1 MSSLE
6 NMHLLWSGEWPL
18 WQTVTGGLLLVVIT
32 WWIYRTEV
40 RKGTTGKL
48 RWILPCLRC
57 TALFMVFLV
66 IAGPVLQLE
75 KEEGN
80 RGKITV
86 FIDSS
91 QSMSLKDSGYSS
103 ARKVLLA
110 KEHGFLPEGSDFV
123 DYTLYQASRK
133 MKRVALLLSEAGI
146 SNPSNKE
153 LKKIQTLLKEIQKN
167 VSEISPG
174 TQILTKKNHLLEEI
188 WLNIDGSRVEDLFAN
203 QRFKEK
209 KADRINYLT
218 SAESNRNIGDL
229 FGRRISG
236 YLTPLVDGEYTF
248 CAYSDDSSILRIA
261 RPESNN
267 FKDIIVIQSNTSPS
281 WENSKSSTPLFL
293 KAGKAYPIQ
302 MIHKE
307 GSGDDFCA
315 FGWTLPSG
323 NQEKPVPGKYFNAPI
338 LETENGPKISFEK
351 MIQEKFS
358 DIKLPLPGDD
368 SIDYDALSREATEI
382 VYLLEE
388 NFERYANSLLKK
400 NIIPLN
406 EAVSDFENYT
416 RINRATR
423 LLAHPK
429 NGFLDEF
436 QDTHIL
442 EIRNLSENA
451 TDVIW
456 DNFSEFDQFDSEV
469 ISNSPFTDLSKGI
482 LESLQSEEDGET
494 ELEKESVRAAAVLI
508 TDGGHNQEG
517 SPLETA
523 KLLSARNLPIYT
535 IGIGSDLNPP
545 DLALLRTTT
554 PESVY
559 REDRVQGNISIKD
572 NLIAGTPY
580 RIKIQDSGGKNVWEK
595 SIVGVEAGIS
605 QLSFDFPA
613 KEVVERKLAGLAESE
628 KNTMRTVSLNFRVSA
643 DSIEGEAE
651 PENNQIS
658 FSIDANMRRNRLLLI
673 DSRPRWET
681 RYLNNLFSRD
691 ERWEISCVWGDP
703 NNLNKQVPRGKKTDQ
718 FPDSKNSLF
727 EFDIIIFGEI
737 NPEEFSINEQ
747 DWLVEF
753 VNQRGGGIL
762 FIDGPRQKLRSY
774 ENSEIHP
781 LFSLLPVSWQKN
793 GSGLLSPK
801 SYYRPEA
808 NKELS
813 ALILDS
819 DEERNEELWKSIP
832 LPAWT
837 SPVESLPGSEV
848 FLEVSVK
855 GKEDGSP
862 EDYRVPA
869 IVGKTAGAGKSFYIG
884 FDESWRWRYEVA
896 DQYHQRFWNQIISR
910 VMERPFSMNQGAVS
924 LDVGGSIHD
933 PGKSIPIRVRLRN
946 KEDKTPKPP
955 YPEVDALI
963 WKGNEVVATTPLKG
977 EDSSNGLFT
986 GQVFGLSP
994 GSYEMS
1000 IRAPDL
1006 MDEMEL
1012 SQLGLPFQV
1021 KTGQNEEKNFLTC
1034 DENLLREMAEASGGN
1049 FIREEN
1055 FHELKDKLR
1064 SISSGRIIIT
1074 EIILW
1079 QSFGWLGFIVL
1090 LLALEMFLRKRAGM
1104 L

>member
-1 MSSLE
+1 
-6 NMHLLWSGEWPL
+6 
-18 WQTVTGGLLLVVIT
+18 
-32 WWIYRTEV
+32 
-40 RKGTTGKL
+40 
-48 RWILPCLRC
+48 
-57 TALFMVFLV
+57 
-66 IAGPVLQLE
+66 
-75 KEEGN
+75 
-80 RGKITV
+80 
-86 FIDSS
+86 
-91 QSMSLKDSGYSS
+91 
-103 ARKVLLA
+103 
-110 KEHGFLPEGSDFV
+110 
-123 DYTLYQASRK
+123 
-133 MKRVALLLSEAGI
+133 
-146 SNPSNKE
+146 
-153 LKKIQTLLKEIQKN
+153 
-167 VSEISPG
+167 
-174 TQILTKKNHLLEEI
+174 
-188 WLNIDGSRVEDLFAN
+188 
-203 QRFKEK
+203 
-209 KADRINYLT
+209 
-218 SAESNRNIGDL
+218 
-229 FGRRISG
+229 
-236 YLTPLVDGEYTF
+236 
-248 CAYSDDSSILRIA
+248 
-261 RPESNN
+261 
-267 FKDIIVIQSNTSPS
+267 
-281 WENSKSSTPLFL
+281 
-293 KAGKAYPIQ
+293 
-302 MIHKE
+302 
-307 GSGDDFCA
+307 
-315 FGWTLPSG
+315 
-323 NQEKPVPGKYFNAPI
+323 
-338 LETENGPKISFEK
+338 
-351 MIQEKFS
+351 
-358 DIKLPLPGDD
+358 
-368 SIDYDALSREATEI
+368 
-382 VYLLEE
+382 
-388 NFERYANSLLKK
+388 
-400 NIIPLN
+400 
-406 EAVSDFENYT
+406 
-416 RINRATR
+416 
-423 LLAHPK
+423 
-429 NGFLDEF
+429 
-436 QDTHIL
+436 L

-535 IGIGSDLNPP
+535 IGIGSDLSPP

-554 PESVY
+554 PDSVY

-628 KNTMRTVSLNFRVSA
+628 KNTMRTVSLDFRVSA

-691 ERWEISCVWGDP
+691 DRWEISCVWGDP
-703 NNLNKQVPRGKKTDQ
+703 NNLNKQVPRGKETDQ

-727 EFDIIIFGEI
+727 EFDVIIFGEI

-855 GKEDGSP
+855 GKEDGSS
-862 EDYRVPA
+862 E
-869 IVGKTAGAGKSFYIG
+869 
-884 FDESWRWRYEVA
+884 
-896 DQYHQRFWNQIISR
+896 
-910 VMERPFSMNQGAVS
+910 
-924 LDVGGSIHD
+924 
-933 PGKSIPIRVRLRN
+933 
-946 KEDKTPKPP
+946 
-955 YPEVDALI
+955 
-963 WKGNEVVATTPLKG
+963 
-977 EDSSNGLFT
+977 
-986 GQVFGLSP
+986 GLSC
-994 GSYEMS
+994 
-1000 IRAPDL
+1000 
-1006 MDEMEL
+1006 
-1012 SQLGLPFQV
+1012 
-1021 KTGQNEEKNFLTC
+1021 TC
-1034 DENLLREMAEASGGN
+1034 DCRENR
-1049 FIREEN
+1049 
-1055 FHELKDKLR
+1055 R
-1064 SISSGRIIIT
+1064 SRKI
-1074 EIILW
+1074 
-1079 QSFGWLGFIVL
+1079 
-1090 LLALEMFLRKRAGM
+1090 FLHRF
-1104 L
+1104 